1 MGAPEVSII
10 MPVFNA
16 GAGGAYLR
24 DAVRSLLRQR
34 PLPGMALPSMEILLV
49 DDNSDEL
56 ATLGA
61 LAVLADWPQ
70 VVILHNRRAKGPAGA
85 RNTGLHAAR
94 GNWVAFLDA
103 DDLWLPYALAQ
114 RWQVAATHAGAKWVA
129 GGFSLLRARADGSF
143 ADFEEL
149 TSEAAASPGI
159 TAAGPAPAAPG
170 AVRHLRRPVAL
181 LAAECIVI
189 PTTVLMRRDLLLAKG
204 GFDERLRRAEDYH
217 LWLRCALDTDLWLL
231 PTPVAHYRI
240 HGASLTHGDAPRFL
254 HEDRMLALLLGH
266 AAWLPHRPLLIARY
280 DLVMQDHCWFYRGR
294 RRQRA
299 ALRCAL
305 QWVARRP
312 LHGAAWWELL
322 ASALRR
328 G

>member
-1 MGAPEVSII
+1 MDTPEVSII

-16 GAGGAYLR
+16 AAGGAYLR
-24 DAVRSLLRQR
+24 QAVRSLLQQL
-34 PLPGMALPSMEILLV
+34 PLPGLALPSMEILV
-49 DDNSDEL
+49 VNDRSDDP
-56 ATLGA
+56 ATLAA
-61 LAVLADWPQ
+61 LAELADWPC
-70 VVILHNRRAKGPAGA
+70 VVILHNDRAKGPAGA

-114 RWQVAATHAGAKWVA
+114 RWHVAATHAGASWVA
-129 GGFSLLRARADGSF
+129 GGFSLLRARPDGSF
-143 ADFEEL
+143 ADLAQL
-149 TSEAAASPGI
+149 TAAA
-159 TAAGPAPAAPG
+159 TAAPG
-170 AVRHLRRPVAL
+170 TAPDALAATGAARRLRRPVEM
-181 LAAECIVI
+181 LATECIVI
-189 PTTVLMRRDLLLAKG
+189 PTTVLMRRDLLLVKG

-254 HEDRMLALLLGH
+254 HEDRMLTLLLAN
-266 AAWLPHRPLLIARY
+266 AAWLPHRPLLMARY

-294 RRQRA
+294 QRQRA

-305 QWVARRP
+305 QWLARRP
-312 LHGAAWWELL
+312 LHRAAWRELL